1 MHRFPGHCRRWCV
14 VHVCVR
20 SMVGVYVCGEGGESL
35 GVRWEKESEKEES
48 EIEIGI
54 DRGEHIV

>member
-1 MHRFPGHCRRWCV
+1 
-14 VHVCVR
+14 
-20 SMVGVYVCGEGGESL
+20 MVGVYVCGEGGESL